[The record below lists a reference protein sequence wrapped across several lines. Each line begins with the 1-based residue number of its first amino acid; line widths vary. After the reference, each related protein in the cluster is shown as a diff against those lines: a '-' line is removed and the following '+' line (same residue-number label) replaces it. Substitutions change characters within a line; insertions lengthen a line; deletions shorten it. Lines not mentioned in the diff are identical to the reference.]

1 METKWEGMKK
11 KVGQLFNKS
20 KMKTEEALQITQ
32 LNQKLRSLR
41 SEREEGIRKIG
52 EKAFSLWK
60 EGEKDFGLLD
70 ELFLM
75 VEKKETEIA
84 RTEQEK
90 EKVRL
95 AFSEKI
101 REVEEKEAVSP
112 EESPEEETDQEK
124 KKEEKVPEQKETEP
138 ETGEQKKA

>member
-1 METKWEGMKK
+1 METKMERMKK
-11 KVGQLFNKS
+11 KVGQLFSKS
-20 KMKTEEALQITQ
+20 KMRTEEALQITQ

-41 SEREEGIRKIG
+41 SEREEGVRKIG
-52 EKAFSLWK
+52 EKAFSHWK
-60 EGEKDFGLLD
+60 EGEKDFGLLE

-75 VEKKETEIA
+75 VDKKEIEIA

-101 REVEEKEAVSP
+101 REVEEEKAT
-112 EESPEEETDQEK
+112 PEEEIEEEKEEEKEEIVPEKDQPGPEKEEEK
-124 KKEEKVPEQKETEP
+124 K
-138 ETGEQKKA
+138 A